1 MDIIKLKIFN
11 LFEKTEKKKISLLF
25 IFIGLASI
33 LELFSLGMILP
44 IATLFVSPE
53 IENNEI
59 INFAL
64 TKLPLTRESLIY
76 FFILVFSALYLLKIT
91 FLVFISWYE
100 QSFLNKFKFSL
111 SNKFFKNYIKKDYS
125 FFIGKNS
132 SEFLRNIMGEID
144 HLIRFYM
151 SLLSVSL
158 ETIILIAIF
167 IFLLF
172 VNYYVTLITFSL
184 FLIVGT
190 IYISYFK
197 NNLKNW
203 GYERQGLEKK
213 RIQFLQEGFGAVKEI
228 KMMDREDF
236 FYGKF
241 FDQNKR
247 LANISLKINF
257 LNQLPR
263 HILEFVAI
271 LIIIIIFISLNKT
284 SVEFSETFSILALYL
299 AAAFKIMPSSN
310 RILNNIQMIKFCYP
324 AVEVLTEESKSFTIE
339 GNKEYKDKEDI
350 NFVNEILV
358 DVKNFHYPNNKEFQI
373 KDIFLKIERN
383 KRVGIIGSSGSGKS
397 TIVEIISGI
406 LKPQNGD
413 VKIDNKSIH
422 ENKNN
427 WKNKVAYIP
436 QKIFILDDTLKN
448 NILFGAEQNKY
459 NDDYIIDLLKKT
471 NLYNLFRRL
480 PSGLNHNLGEKGL
493 NLSGGE
499 IQRVGIAR
507 ALVGDPK
514 VIILDEATSS
524 LDTFTE
530 NKILDEIY
538 NFKDK
543 TIISVA
549 HRIGTL
555 KKSDIIYRVDN
566 GKIIDSGHYKKF
578 NK

>member
-1 MDIIKLKIFN
+1 MNIIKLKIFN

-25 IFIGLASI
+25 IFIGFASI
-33 LELFSLGMILP
+33 LELLSLGMILP

-76 FFILVFSALYLLKIT
+76 FFILIFSALYLLKIT

-151 SLLSVSL
+151 SLLLVSL

-172 VNYYVTLITFSL
+172 INYYVTLITFSI
-184 FLIVGT
+184 FLLVGT

-271 LIIIIIFISLNKT
+271 LIIIIIFISLSKT
-284 SVEFSETFSILALYL
+284 SVQFSETFSILALYL

-324 AVEVLTEESKSFTIE
+324 AVEVLTEESKSFTSE
-339 GNKEYKDKEDI
+339 DYKEYKDKEDI

-406 LKPQNGD
+406 LKPQSGD

-422 ENKNN
+422 KNKNN

-448 NILFGAEQNKY
+448 NILFGADQKKY
-459 NDDYIIDLLKKT
+459 NDNYIIDLLKKT

-507 ALVGDPK
+507 ALVGNPK

-566 GKIIDSGHYKKF
+566 GKIIDSGHYEKF